1 MSSHEDPNDSGRQLP
16 LTAPS
21 RPTAPVASA
30 DEAMIRTL
38 VDTFY
43 EGVRDDPVLGPIFGR
58 HIADWSLHLPKMY
71 DFWSTVVLRSGRY
84 TGRPLEAHERLPGLT
99 EAHFA
104 RWLDLWRRTVER
116 VVPEAARAA
125 FTVPAE
131 RMAAIRSAQHEL
143 PARDQEDPREG
154 EVQGAGRGA
163 AAADP

>member
-1 MSSHEDPNDSGRQLP
+1 MSSHEDPNDTDHQLP

-21 RPTAPVASA
+21 RPAAPVLSA

-38 VDTFY
+38 VDAFY
-43 EGVRDDPVLGPIFGR
+43 NEVRDDPMLGPIFAG

-84 TGRPLEAHERLPGLT
+84 AGRPLEAHERLPGLT
-99 EAHFA
+99 AAHFA

-131 RMAAIRSAQHEL
+131 RMAANMRAAL
-143 PARDQEDPREG
+143 LRAGPAK
-154 EVQGAGRGA
+154 
-163 AAADP
+163 